1 MRYATMNKA
10 LFLLI
15 PIVSFGCG
23 CGAKGAAT
31 SNSCSLPDCLARLVS
46 GFEPVAPCTYQSTIQ
61 GGIATAAICYANGST
76 SVFTSSTTPPA
87 AGQTS
92 TTKQTYWKAGAL
104 LFSVETTTVNDG
116 SSPVSSIFRDSTG
129 EEVASSTIGV
139 GSSKATV
146 TCTGG
151 APTTM
156 DAACWLA
163 KIVGPVD
170 DTGMGTQNCTQGTCA
185 P

>member
-1 MRYATMNKA
+1 MNKA

-15 PIVSFGCG
+15 PIASLG
-23 CGAKGAAT
+23 CGAGANSAAT
-31 SNSCSLPDCLARLVS
+31 SNSCGLPDCLARLIA
-46 GFEPVAPCTYQSTIQ
+46 GFEPVAPCTFQSTIQ
-61 GGIATAAICYANGST
+61 GGTATAAVCYANGST
-76 SVFTSSTTPPA
+76 SVFSSSSTPPA

-92 TTKQTYWKAGAL
+92 TTKQTYWKSGAL
-104 LFSVETTTVNDG
+104 LFSVESTTVNDG
-116 SSPVSSIFRDSTG
+116 SSPVSSIYRDSTG

-139 GSSKATV
+139 GSSKIAV

-151 APTTM
+151 APTTI
-156 DAACWLA
+156 DAACWLS
-163 KIVGPVD
+163 KIVGPLD